1 MALTP
6 LRIALLLLSTLVLS
20 TAGLFFLFMGV
31 HGPQIMTIVAVVLL
45 LPNVILLKL
54 GVPVAIP
61 FINSGKI
68 LPILF
73 FLVLQAAYYYGLV
86 RLIYFVRARRK
97 LLA

>member
-20 TAGLFFLFMGV
+20 TAGLVFLFMGV

-61 FINSGKI
+61 FINSARI

-73 FLVLQAAYYYGLV
+73 FLALQAAYYYGLV

-97 LLA
+97 LPG